1 MKKNI
6 RIIGIDDAAF
16 QRESSTNTF
25 VFGVIMRGYNLVE
38 GILRTTVKVDGLD
51 ATEKI
56 SKMIIESK
64 FIDQLKAI
72 VLGSSTIAAFNIIDL
87 RKLYE
92 NTSIPVMTVLSQ
104 LPNEKEVKG
113 ALSHLVDWE
122 ERYEV
127 LKLNP
132 PLQKMEFKN
141 QMNRICNTYVQHIGL
156 KDEKEVKELLQ
167 FTTYSS
173 SIPEGLRLADMIGQ
187 SFKNYVI

>member
-1 MKKNI
+1 VKKDI
-6 RIIGIDDAAF
+6 RTIGIDDAAF
-16 QRESSTNTF
+16 QRESSKNTF
-25 VFGVIMRGYNLVE
+25 VFGVITRGYSLVE
-38 GILRTTVKVDGLD
+38 GILRTTVIVDGLD

-64 FIDQLKAI
+64 FRDQLKAI
-72 VLGSSTIAAFNIIDL
+72 ILGSSTIAAFNIIDL
-87 RKLYE
+87 KKLYE
-92 NTSIPVMTVLSQ
+92 NTSISVITVLSQ

-113 ALSHLVDWE
+113 ALSHLADWE
-122 ERYEV
+122 ERYEA

-141 QMNRICNTYVQHIGL
+141 QMSRICKMYVQHIGFN
-156 KDEKEVKELLQ
+156 DEKEVKELLQ

>member
-1 MKKNI
+1 MKKDI
-6 RIIGIDDAAF
+6 RTIGIDDAAF
-16 QRESSTNTF
+16 QRESSKNTF
-25 VFGVIMRGYNLVE
+25 VFGVITRGYNLVE
-38 GILRTTVKVDGLD
+38 GILRTTVIVDGLD

-64 FIDQLKAI
+64 FRDQLKAI

-87 RKLYE
+87 KKLYE
-92 NTSIPVMTVLSQ
+92 STSIPVITILSQ

-113 ALSHLVDWE
+113 ALSHLADWE

-141 QMNRICNTYVQHIGL
+141 QMSRICKMYVQHIGF

-173 SIPEGLRLADMIGQ
+173 SIPEGLRIADMIGQ

>member
-1 MKKNI
+1 MKKDI
-6 RIIGIDDAAF
+6 RTIGIDDAAF
-16 QRESSTNTF
+16 QRENSKNTF

-38 GILRTTVKVDGLD
+38 GILRTTVEVDGLD

-56 SKMIIESK
+56 SKIINESK
-64 FIDQLKAI
+64 FLDQLKTI
-72 VLGSSTIAAFNIIDL
+72 ILGSSTIAAFNIIDL
-87 RKLYE
+87 KKLYE
-92 NTSIPVMTVLSQ
+92 NTSIPVMTILSQ

-113 ALSHLVDWE
+113 ALSHLADWE

-132 PLQKMEFKN
+132 PLQKIEFKN
-141 QMNRICNTYVQHIGL
+141 QMSRICKMYVQHIGL

>member
-1 MKKNI
+1 VKKDI
-6 RIIGIDDAAF
+6 RTIGIDDAAF
-16 QRESSTNTF
+16 QRENSKNAF

-38 GILRTTVKVDGLD
+38 GIIRTTVKIDGLD
-51 ATEKI
+51 ATDKI
-56 SKMIIESK
+56 SKMISENK

-87 RKLYE
+87 KKLYE

-113 ALSHLVDWE
+113 ALSHLADWE
-122 ERYEV
+122 ERFEI

-132 PLQKMEFKN
+132 PLQEMVFEN
-141 QMNRICNTYVQHIGL
+141 QMGRICKMYVQHIGF
-156 KDEKEVKELLQ
+156 KDDKVVKELLQ

>member
-1 MKKNI
+1 MKKDI

-16 QRESSTNTF
+16 QRENSTKTF
-25 VFGVIMRGYNLVE
+25 VFGVVMRGYNLVE
-38 GILRTTVKVDGLD
+38 GILRTNVKVDGLD

-72 VLGSSTIAAFNIIDL
+72 ILGSSTIAAFNIIDVK
-87 RKLYE
+87 KLYE
-92 NTSIPVMTVLSQ
+92 NTSIPVITVLSQ
-104 LPNEKEVKG
+104 LPNENEVKD
-113 ALSHLVDWE
+113 ALSRLADWE

-132 PLQKMEFKN
+132 PLQEIEFKN
-141 QMNRICNTYVQHIGL
+141 QKNRICKMYVQHIGF
-156 KDEKEVKELLQ
+156 KDEKEIKELLQ

-173 SIPEGLRLADMIGQ
+173 SIPEGLRLADLIGQ